1 MRQLIFNLAVQSVGR
16 VLLARDIVFGWASV
30 NWRIDPSLV
39 GVSRHRIASGK
50 STLDAVQVRPE
61 GTPRASVLL
70 CHGIGETV
78 QRWFGVQRLLATQGV
93 SSLVFNYSGYG
104 RSKGWFSPEQV
115 ERDAVAA
122 FRFLEEQVSPMP
134 VSLLGLSLGSAVVT
148 ATLPRVN
155 AKSLV
160 LCAAFTSIR
169 DAAHSIGI
177 PRWLGFG
184 VPPIWRAAD
193 VLAKCDVPVLVVHGE
208 RDRLFPV
215 AMARELATC
224 CATPARVIVV
234 PGLKHND
241 PFHHPTLEYWGQI
254 VEFLASS

>member
-1 MRQLIFNLAVQSVGR
+1 VRQLIFNLAVQSVGR
-16 VLLARDIVFGWASV
+16 LLLARDIVCGWASV
-30 NWRIDPSLV
+30 NWRIDPALA
-39 GVSRHRIASGK
+39 GVSRHRIQSGRSK
-50 STLDAVQVRPE
+50 LDTVLVRPDDA
-61 GTPRASVLL
+61 PRACVLL

-93 SSLVFNYSGYG
+93 ASLVFNYSGYG

-115 ERDAVAA
+115 EQDAVAA

-134 VSLLGLSLGSAVVT
+134 VSLLGLSLGSAVAT
-148 ATLPRVN
+148 ATLPRVR

-169 DAAHSIGI
+169 DAARSIGI

-184 VPPIWRAAD
+184 VPPIWHAAD
-193 VLAKCDVPVLVVHGE
+193 VLAECDVPVLVVHGA
-208 RDRLFPV
+208 RDGLFPV
-215 AMARELATC
+215 AMAHEIAQC
-224 CATPARVIVV
+224 CATEARVIVV

-241 PFHHPTLEYWGQI
+241 PFHKPTIEYWGPI
-254 VEFLASS
+254 AEFLESR